1 MRLAFILMATV
12 LSTAPREWRDSI
24 RDVYVNGKLDR
35 GAQTLVTTSPR
46 MFAIVC
52 GDHVV
57 YFDPQSTEVSS
68 MPKSE
73 FVISADHMT
82 ATSAA
87 EPKGAHAGSVVKAT
101 DSTYLATLDGKTL
114 LVTAHQSKAGP
125 MTIEELW
132 QTAPTWHAINET
144 YEPDPA
150 MIERLRKIDTP
161 VRLQIVMATWCGDS
175 RQHVPRLL
183 KSIAR
188 AANPNLTV
196 ELIGVGPDFTTP
208 MDVVQG
214 ENITNV
220 PTVIVRRGPTPG
232 GVNSMVE
239 VGRFVETPAGATV
252 EEDIVDIVN
261 GTPKPHP
268 GRHERGSLKT
278 TGTYLLRNARHR
290 VEGTEQFEVYEKI
303 IHSVIRK
310 RDGTSIETWA
320 SPEFVEV
327 TSRGTIDAHMRATV
341 TRARFRKTHDGWSA
355 ESRGAD
361 GGIVDQTLNTPNV
374 VVTPATVTYA
384 WARNAASAYVIPE
397 HGMGEVRAVKMR
409 IADGDVPKFVKLEDG
424 SSRKLMRR

>member
-1 MRLAFILMATV
+1 MRLAFVLMATV
-12 LSTAPREWRDSI
+12 LSLAPREWRDSI

-35 GAQTLVTTSPR
+35 SAQTLVTSSPR

-52 GDHVV
+52 GDQVV
-57 YFDPQSTEVSS
+57 YFDPQSSDVSS
-68 MPKSE
+68 APKSE
-73 FVISADHMT
+73 FAFSADRMT

-87 EPKGAHAGSVVKAT
+87 EPKGARAGSVVKAT

-114 LVTAHQSKAGP
+114 LVTSHQSKAGP

-150 MIERLRKIDTP
+150 ILERLRRIDTP

-183 KSIAR
+183 KSIAK
-188 AANPNLTV
+188 AANPNVTV
-196 ELIGVGPDFTTP
+196 ELIGIGPDFTTP

-220 PTVIVRRGPTPG
+220 PTVIVRKGA
-232 GVNSMVE
+232 NE
-239 VGRFVETPAGATV
+239 IGRFVETPAGATV
-252 EEDIVDIVN
+252 EDDIVDIVN

-268 GRHERGSLKT
+268 GRHERGALKT
-278 TGTYLLRNARHR
+278 SGTYLLRNARHR

-310 RDGTSIETWA
+310 RDGTSIETFA
-320 SPEFVEV
+320 SPEYVEV
-327 TSRGTIDAHMRATV
+327 TSRGTIDAHLRATV

-409 IADGDVPKFVKLEDG
+409 VAEGDVPKFVRLEDG
-424 SSRKLMRR
+424 STRKLMKR

>member
-1 MRLAFILMATV
+1 MRLAFVLMATV

-24 RDVYVNGKLDR
+24 RDVYINGKLDR
-35 GAQTLVTTSPR
+35 GAQTLVTSSPR

-52 GDHVV
+52 GDQVV
-57 YFDPQSTEVSS
+57 YFDPQSADVSS
-68 MPKSE
+68 APKSE
-73 FVISADHMT
+73 FAFSADRMK

-87 EPKGAHAGSVVKAT
+87 EPNGARAGSVVKAT

-114 LVTAHQSKAGP
+114 LITSHQSKAGP
-125 MTIEELW
+125 MTIDELW

-150 MIERLRKIDTP
+150 VIERLRKIDTP

-183 KSIAR
+183 KSIAK

-196 ELIGVGPDFTTP
+196 ELIGIGPDFTTP
-208 MDVVQG
+208 MEVVQG
-214 ENITNV
+214 QNITNI
-220 PTVIVRRGPTPG
+220 PTVIVRKGE
-232 GVNSMVE
+232 NE
-239 VGRFVETPAGATV
+239 IGRFVETPAGATV
-252 EEDIVDIVN
+252 EDDIADIVN

-268 GRHERGSLKT
+268 GRYERGSLKT
-278 TGTYLLRNARHR
+278 AGTYLLRNARHR
-290 VEGTEQFEVYEKI
+290 VDGTEQFEVYEKI
-303 IHSVIRK
+303 VHSVIRK

-320 SPEFVEV
+320 SPELVEV
-327 TSRGTIDAHMRATV
+327 TSRGATV
-341 TRARFRKTHDGWSA
+341 TRARFHKTHDGWSA

-361 GGIVDQTLNTPNV
+361 GGIVDQTLNTPNA

-409 IADGDVPKFVKLEDG
+409 VAEGDVPKFVKFEDG
-424 SSRKLMRR
+424 SSRTLVTR

>member
-1 MRLAFILMATV
+1 MATV
-12 LSTAPREWRDSI
+12 LSIAPREWRDSI

-35 GAQTLVTTSPR
+35 SAQTLVTSSPR

-52 GDHVV
+52 GDQVV
-57 YFDPQSTEVSS
+57 YFDPQSSDVSS
-68 MPKSE
+68 APKSE
-73 FVISADHMT
+73 FAFSADRMT

-87 EPKGAHAGSVVKAT
+87 EPKGTRSGSVVKAT

-114 LVTAHQSKAGP
+114 LITSHQSKAGP
-125 MTIEELW
+125 MTIDELW

-150 MIERLRKIDTP
+150 ILERLRRIDTP

-183 KSIAR
+183 KSIAK
-188 AANPNLTV
+188 AANPNVTV
-196 ELIGVGPDFTTP
+196 ELIGIGPDFTTP

-220 PTVIVRRGPTPG
+220 PTVIVRKGA
-232 GVNSMVE
+232 NE
-239 VGRFVETPAGATV
+239 IGRFVETPAGATV
-252 EEDIVDIVN
+252 EDDIVDIVN

-268 GRHERGSLKT
+268 GRHERGALKT
-278 TGTYLLRNARHR
+278 AGTYLLRNARHR

-310 RDGTSIETWA
+310 RDGTSIETFA
-320 SPEFVEV
+320 SPEYVEV
-327 TSRGTIDAHMRATV
+327 TSRGTIDAHLRATV

-409 IADGDVPKFVKLEDG
+409 VAEGDVPKFVRLEDG
-424 SSRKLMRR
+424 STRKLMKR